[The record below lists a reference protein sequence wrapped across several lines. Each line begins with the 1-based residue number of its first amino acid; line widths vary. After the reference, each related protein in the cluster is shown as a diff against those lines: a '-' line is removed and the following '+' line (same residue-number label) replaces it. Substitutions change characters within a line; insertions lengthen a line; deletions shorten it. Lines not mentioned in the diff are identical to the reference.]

1 MTLYELTGAM
11 KDFELEV
18 DENGEITN
26 MDELESIEMA
36 RQEKIE
42 NLCLYIK
49 NLRAESVALAGEI
62 KGFQYR
68 KKMTDNKVDR
78 LMKYL
83 GDCLEGEEYKSP
95 KAKVTYKKTSVVSCE
110 DPLALESRFQR
121 VKVEADKTAI
131 KNALKSGEEVTGA
144 HLEENVSV
152 ILK

>member
-26 MDELESIEMA
+26 MDELESLEMA
-36 RQEKIE
+36 RHEKIE

-49 NLRAESVALAGEI
+49 NLRAESAALAGEI

-83 GDCLEGEEYKSP
+83 GDCLEGKEYKSA
-95 KAKVTYKKTSVVSCE
+95 KAKVTYKKTSVVACE